1 MSTIEGLHVPVTP
14 FVDVVDKVGTV
25 LPEQIER
32 EVPKLNVGVSIGLT
46 VTVNVVVAAHC
57 PAFGVNVYTP
67 EVVLLTT
74 DGLHAPV
81 IPFVDVV
88 GKVGTTPPLQIVSE
102 LPKVNAGVIVGF
114 TVTVNVAGTAHWPA
128 SAVNVYTPEAV
139 VLTTAGLHV
148 PVSPSFE

>member
-1 MSTIEGLHVPVTP
+1 MSTTEGLHVPTTP

-32 EVPKLNVGVSIGLT
+32 EVPKLNVGARIGLT
-46 VTVNVVVAAHC
+46 VTVNVFEAAHC
-57 PAFGVNVYTP
+57 PGFGVKVYTP

-74 DGLHAPV
+74 VGLHAPV
-81 IPFVDVV
+81 TPFVDVV

-114 TVTVNVAGTAHWPA
+114 TVTVNVAGTAH
-128 SAVNVYTPEAV
+128 
-139 VLTTAGLHV
+139 
-148 PVSPSFE
+148 